1 MKCNFIFSDMCN
13 NGHYVCASKIHRHNM
28 YWLNNDSKSI
38 KHISNKD
45 VEKQVTMIAMQLDL
59 Q

>member
-1 MKCNFIFSDMCN
+1 
-13 NGHYVCASKIHRHNM
+13 M
-28 YWLNNDSKSI
+28 YWLNDDSSSI

-59 Q
+59 P